1 MKINNQNT
9 NGYQI
14 ILPIIFLIIT
24 SCVHNYEPVITSLI
38 SKPNTIIPGGSVY
51 LECVAIDD
59 DQSNMLKSD
68 DIYYEWIAAH
78 GILLIA
84 QDTIIEN
91 VRDTNIFFDGDMIT
105 SIIGDTIIF
114 DADSLRLWIAPQDE
128 GYYSITCT
136 VSDLFGGYDSKTIN
150 VRVE

>member
-14 ILPIIFLIIT
+14 ILPIILFIIT

-38 SKPNTIIPGGSVY
+38 SKPDTITPGGYVY

-68 DIYYEWIAAH
+68 DIHYEWTAAQ
-78 GILLIA
+78 GTLLIA

-91 VRDTNIFFDGDMIT
+91 VRDTNIFFDGGMIT
-105 SIIGDTIIF
+105 SIIGDTTIF

-136 VSDLFGGYDSKTIN
+136 VSDLFGGFDSETIN
-150 VRVE
+150 IRVE